1 MTIKAAAELLMD
13 DNDQVHHD
21 RERQIDSLTAELA
34 SAAYSVAL
42 RHEQPK
48 AWLELEL
55 DLWNAVRAATHKW
68 EQINAYRGDPPDAL
82 HSGIARDLVE
92 SGPLSDTAVARTN

>member
-1 MTIKAAAELLMD
+1 MIG
-13 DNDQVHHD
+13 NS
-21 RERQIDSLTAELA
+21 QIDSLTAELA

-55 DLWNAVRAATHKW
+55 DLWNAVRTATHKW
-68 EQINAYRGDPPDAL
+68 EQSNAHRQDPPDAL
-82 HSGIARDLVE
+82 HSGSNGNLVQCR
-92 SGPLSDTAVARTN
+92 PLCD